1 MRHHGIRLV
10 TAVPAMLAFS
20 SNAHAAFFTDRYY
33 ITGCDG
39 IGSDAEAT
47 PDINSM
53 PVLQI
58 LRATIAAG
66 GQATETCWPPMLTTM
81 RLAASLLLCDFSL
94 LKVMAPS

>member
-20 SNAHAAFFTDRYY
+20 SNAHATFTDRYY

-47 PDINSM
+47 PDIDSM

-66 GQATETCWPPMLTTM
+66 GQATETCWPPMLPTM